1 MNSKNICIIGGDS
14 RQLYAAKH
22 LADNKYNVS
31 IFACEL
37 GKLPS
42 NIKKADSLADSFNN
56 EYIILPLPVTKNN
69 KLLNTPLS
77 SETVNIKDII
87 ELTTDKHCIFAG
99 MCPESINK
107 QLSAKA
113 KYLCD
118 YFTIEELTI
127 KNALLTAEGIL
138 SIILEKMPVSVF
150 GMKVAVCGYGRIGTF
165 ISSMLKSLGA
175 EVTVLARNQIQL
187 TNAELKGLKTIQIN
201 AINNKISEFDC
212 IINTIPSLVIDENAI
227 RQIKA
232 DCLIIESASAPYGID
247 FSACEKYNANLIKAF
262 SLPGK
267 KNPKSAGIIIADI
280 LRRIIEGDNI
290 YE

>member
-1 MNSKNICIIGGDS
+1 MTNKNICVIGGDS

-22 LADNKYNVS
+22 LADNGYNVS

-37 GKLPS
+37 GRLPS
-42 NIKKADSLADSFNN
+42 NIQKPDKLSDCFIN

-77 SETVNIKDII
+77 SEAVNIKDII
-87 ELTTDKHCIFAG
+87 ELTTDRNCIFAG
-99 MCPESINK
+99 MCPESISK

-113 KYLCD
+113 RKLSD

-138 SIILEKMPVSVF
+138 SIILEKMPISVF
-150 GMKVAVCGYGRIGTF
+150 GMKVAVCGYGRIGSF
-165 ISSMLKSLGA
+165 VSSMLKSLGA
-175 EVTVLARNQIQL
+175 DVTVFARNHDQL
-187 TNAELKGLKTIQIN
+187 TKAELKGLKT
-201 AINNKISEFDC
+201 AE
-212 IINTIPSLVIDENAI
+212 INTISNKIYVNDCVINTVPAPVINENAI
-227 RQIKA
+227 KQLKE
-232 DCLIIESASAPYGID
+232 DCLLIESASAPYGID
-247 FSACEKYNANLIKAF
+247 FSACEKYNVNLVKAF

-280 LRRIIEGDNI
+280 LRRNIDGDDI

>member
-1 MNSKNICIIGGDS
+1 MKSKNICIIGGDS

-22 LADNKYNVS
+22 LADNGYKVS

-37 GKLPS
+37 GKLPA
-42 NIKKADSLADSFNN
+42 NINKIDMLADCFKS
-56 EYIILPLPVTKNN
+56 EYIILPLPATKNN
-69 KLLNTPLS
+69 RLINTPLS
-77 SETVNIKDII
+77 SQTVSIKDII
-87 ELTTDKHCIFAG
+87 EFTTDKHCIFAG
-99 MCPESINK
+99 MCPEPVSK

-150 GMKVAVCGYGRIGTF
+150 GMKIAVCGYGRIGVF

-175 EVTVLARNQIQL
+175 DVTVFARNHDQL
-187 TNAELKGLKTIQIN
+187 TKAHLNGLKTADIN
-201 AINNKISEFDC
+201 SIGGNISGYEC
-212 IINTIPSLVIDENAI
+212 VINTIPAPVINENAI
-227 RQIKA
+227 KQIKD
-232 DCLIIESASAPYGID
+232 DCLLIESASAPYGID
-247 FSACEKYNANLIKAF
+247 FNACEKNNINLIKAF

-280 LRRIIEGDNI
+280 FRRIIDGDDI